1 MLGIQGNNDYLFAGR
16 EDKVIIVLNHQIEV
30 LKVLQG
36 HSNSV
41 NILSLNQN
49 TLYSADL
56 DFNIIEWS
64 LEKIKLNIN

>member
-1 MLGIQGNNDYLFAGR
+1 VLGIQGNNDYLFAGR

>member
-16 EDKVIIVLNHQIEV
+16 EDKMIIVLNHQIEV